1 MDFDPSDVAL
11 LPWERDPP
19 GRSPAPEGARAA
31 GGFTSVFDLP
41 RLESAGLGGMD
52 SLTLEKAAQI
62 VAYAEGLDPPDCGRG
77 PAATLLHDERFLDC
91 LFAGE
96 AKGEVG
102 GEAGHFEV
110 PFSFSTSETQS
121 DDNESPL
128 MYLPKGVPSGED
140 FSSLDKPLEGLD
152 SLLGEPA
159 DTAAQTRGQP
169 EAPKPTL
176 EQKAAAVVVAI
187 DRAPLAEDV
196 KARARSELR
205 ACADEFL
212 AKRRQISEQLV
223 AAAGAAAAANPQG
236 LKSVSPSALLDSFDT
251 SCGAALD
258 RAKARVERLAQ
269 PVQREANKQTD
280 ILKKWLYDH
289 FDNPFPSDQEKL
301 DLAELVGCSRRQVQN
316 WFINARVRYWRPMVW
331 RLAARIEGSEGA
343 PARERSAP
351 SQTKVEATSPG
362 RGGGAVGQSG
372 SESADDD
379 MRD

>member
-1 MDFDPSDVAL
+1 MDFNPSDKAL

-19 GRSPAPEGARAA
+19 GRSPAHEGARAA
-31 GGFTSVFDLP
+31 GGFPSVFDLP

-52 SLTLEKAAQI
+52 SLEKAAQI
-62 VAYAEGLDPPDCGRG
+62 VAYAEELDPPDCGRG

-91 LFAGE
+91 LFAGK

-187 DRAPLAEDV
+187 DRAPLGEDV

-236 LKSVSPSALLDSFDT
+236 LKSVSPSALLESFDA

-269 PVQREANKQTD
+269 LVQREANKQTD

-289 FDNPFPSDQEKL
+289 FDNPFPSDQEKSSSAAPG
-301 DLAELVGCSRRQVQN
+301 DRCTTGSSTQGCGTGGQWCGVSPPGSKGARAPRRGRGVPPRRQRSRQ
-316 WFINARVRYWRPMVW
+316 RP
-331 RLAARIEGSEGA
+331 GGGG
-343 PARERSAP
+343 
-351 SQTKVEATSPG
+351 G
-362 RGGGAVGQSG
+362 RGRAERV
-372 SESADDD
+372 
-379 MRD
+379 